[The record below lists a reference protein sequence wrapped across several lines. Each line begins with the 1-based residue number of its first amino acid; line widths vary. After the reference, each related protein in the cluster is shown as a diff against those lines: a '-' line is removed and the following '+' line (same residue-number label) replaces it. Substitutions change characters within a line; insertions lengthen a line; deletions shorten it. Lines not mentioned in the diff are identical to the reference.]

1 MNDTGNYTKWSN
13 CTKNEHHAE
22 GWIQEEWGRQNTG
35 SLWEEKD
42 IQLSLTF
49 VSLVA
54 VISDPNISVTIDS
67 TKNLLCHNRCVQN
80 SKSAITTESL
90 WKKLAWEGNTQHT
103 ALSLTAVGLVAVCQC
118 GGRAWFGQR
127 SAKWGILLLL
137 LILLLPQRRGN
148 KWWTLYPCS
157 TKTREVLGN
166 PSPTPKRFPET
177 ERMFITLNRCRE
189 AIP

>member
-1 MNDTGNYTKWSN
+1 MTRCFEKLNWVLLFRMVSLSPQWMTQAITPSGPIVPK
-13 CTKNEHHAE
+13 KEHHAE
-22 GWIQEEWGRQNTG
+22 RWIQEEWGRQNTG

-80 SKSAITTESL
+80 SKSATTTKSL
-90 WKKLAWEGNTQHT
+90 WKNLAWEGNTQHT

-148 KWWTLYPCS
+148 
-157 TKTREVLGN
+157 
-166 PSPTPKRFPET
+166 
-177 ERMFITLNRCRE
+177 
-189 AIP
+189 